1 MGFFACV
8 DDESIGPSVQGCR
21 NDFDFTLK
29 FEQIFLSIL
38 PSSIFIALS
47 LPRAVSLL
55 RKPNIVGGT
64 LLQCVKIVF
73 FAVYAILTLAVL
85 VFSAVELPT
94 FPALF
99 VAAFGLRFLAAICMS
114 VLSYLEHRRSPR
126 PSILLN
132 AFIILSTL
140 FDVAQ
145 TRSFWL
151 AASTQ
156 HEITFTRIFTAVLA
170 WKATLI
176 SIESWQKN
184 SWLLWDRKG
193 YSPEETTGLYGL
205 ATFFWLNPLF
215 LSGYKKVLAIP
226 DLFALDKHMSSEVLQ
241 LSFSRKADT
250 ASFKGHDY
258 GLARALGSALAIPLL
273 LPIAPR
279 IALVGLVF
287 CQPFLL
293 ETLLDHLS
301 QPEINASV
309 SRGYGLIG
317 ATILIYT
324 GIPVATA
331 FYWYFQ
337 ERCLCM
343 VRACLAT
350 AVYRKTIHAKVS
362 TADDSAALTLM
373 SADIERIRMGF
384 MQLHEFWANPIQ
396 VALACWLLQRQI
408 GVAFV
413 APIVVVAICVTSS
426 TVMMRYIGPR
436 QMAWMQ
442 GIQKRV
448 GHTANIITNM
458 KSLKISGLASPV
470 EQAVQELRV
479 AEVKAGGKFRRF
491 LVGSVAIGFTPILLA
506 PVFTLAF
513 TSQDLDVT
521 TIFTSISYLFL
532 LTEPL
537 STLFQIAPQLLAG
550 FSCLRRVQDFLEKD
564 SRHDFR
570 NCTDTN
576 TMTSEKPTATS
587 GNPPAIKIISG
598 SFGWS
603 EQTFVLK
610 KLDLSIPSGLT
621 VVIGPVAS
629 GKSTLCKAMLGET
642 PFSEGQ
648 VIMGVDTRVV
658 GYCDQAPFLW
668 NTTIKDNIIGFSEM
682 ADEKRYMSVIEA
694 TMLVQ
699 DLLLLPKGDQTT
711 IGSNGLSLSGG
722 QKQRIS
728 LARAL
733 YQQCDLLIVDD
744 VLSGLDS
751 DTAESVFQ
759 QVFGNGG
766 LLKRRGTTT
775 VLCTH
780 ATRHLQ
786 SSDYVIALTTEGT
799 VAEQGKF
806 DQLLE
811 DKTSAAHGSNSQS
824 KSEEIEKMEKVPDG
838 TPDSGTTPPE
848 SRVSTMESDS
858 AETSTSPTRIIGDA
872 AVFGYYFRSIGLFY
886 MSAFAA
892 FGVICGFFYN
902 FPTVWLKFWSEDI
915 TSTEPERSTP
925 FYIGLY
931 ALFQFSALGSLIVE
945 AVIGLLVI
953 IKMSGTSLH
962 QSALNTLFAAPL
974 RFFSVTDTGVITNL
988 FSQDMTL
995 IDGELPQAL
1004 INTSLQTWIGL
1015 GTAAVVATSSPY
1027 IIIAYPFIV
1036 GLLYSI
1042 QRFYLRTSRQLRLLD
1057 LEAKSPLYT
1066 SFIDTIKGVA
1076 TFRAFGWTEHAIAMN
1091 NSLLDTSQRPAYL
1104 LSMIQRW
1111 LALVLGIVVAIL
1123 ALFVVALS
1131 TQLRS
1136 NAGLTG
1142 ASLVSLMSFSKTLA
1156 NLVQMYTLLETS
1168 IGAVGRLKSFSDNTP
1183 LERRPDEDVIPATSW
1198 PEKGRIEIHGVSAS
1212 YRQVDRQLC
1221 EKQALS
1227 KEDVGAGLALREI
1240 TLNIEAGQKVALCGR
1255 TGSGKSSVLLLL
1267 LRLLDPLPFCN
1278 TNISIDGHPLHM
1290 IDRAT
1295 LRERLIA
1302 LPQDAV
1308 FLPDGTSF
1316 KTNLDPFSIATNEEC
1331 QSVLELVR
1339 LWALVDDRGGL
1350 EAGMN
1355 ADMLSQGQKQLFSLA
1370 RGVLRRRV
1378 HSRQLSTGV
1387 ANHTAIVPSP
1397 GDEGASPSASSS
1409 SGGVL
1414 ILDEFT
1420 SGVDKETE
1428 QEMQEIIEREFDGC
1442 TVIMPENINRQTD
1455 IIPAKLLIFKLLN
1468 SVI

>member
-21 NDFDFTLK
+21 DDFDFTLK

-94 FPALF
+94 FSALF

-114 VLSYLEHRRSPR
+114 VLSHLEHRRSPR

-132 AFIILSTL
+132 VFIILSTL

-156 HEITFTRIFTAVLA
+156 HEITFTRIFTAVAA

-258 GLARALGSALAIPLL
+258 GLARALGSTLAVPLL

-301 QPEINASV
+301 QPETNASAH
-309 SRGYGLIG
+309 RGYGLIG

-448 GHTANIITNM
+448 GHTANIIANM

-570 NCTDTN
+570 NCTDTS

-587 GNPPAIKIISG
+587 GNPPAIKIING

-668 NTTIKDNIIGFSEM
+668 NATIKDNIVGFSEM
-682 ADEKRYMSVIEA
+682 ADEKRYTSVIEA

-744 VLSGLDS
+744 VLSGLDA
-751 DTAESVFQ
+751 DTAENVFQ

-780 ATRHLQ
+780 ATRHLP

-811 DKTSAAHGSNSQS
+811 DKMSVAHSCNNQS
-824 KSEEIEKMEKVPDG
+824 KSEEIEKMEKGPDA
-838 TPDSGTTPPE
+838 TPDSGTTPPD

-915 TSTEPERSTP
+915 TSTEPKRSTP

-931 ALFQFSALGSLIVE
+931 ALFQFLALGSLVVE

-953 IKMSGTSLH
+953 IKMSGTTLH

-974 RFFSVTDTGVITNL
+974 RFYSGTDTGVITNL

-1042 QRFYLRTSRQLRLLD
+1042 QRFYLRTSRQLRLID
-1057 LEAKSPLYT
+1057 LEAKSPLY
-1066 SFIDTIKGVA
+1066 
-1076 TFRAFGWTEHAIAMN
+1076 
-1091 NSLLDTSQRPAYL
+1091 
-1104 LSMIQRW
+1104 
-1111 LALVLGIVVAIL
+1111 
-1123 ALFVVALS
+1123 
-1131 TQLRS
+1131 
-1136 NAGLTG
+1136 
-1142 ASLVSLMSFSKTLA
+1142 
-1156 NLVQMYTLLETS
+1156 
-1168 IGAVGRLKSFSDNTP
+1168 
-1183 LERRPDEDVIPATSW
+1183 
-1198 PEKGRIEIHGVSAS
+1198 
-1212 YRQVDRQLC
+1212 
-1221 EKQALS
+1221 EKQVLS
-1227 KEDVGAGLALREI
+1227 KEDMSAGLALREI
-1240 TLNIEAGQKVALCGR
+1240 TLNIEPGQKVALCGR

-1278 TNISIDGHPLHM
+1278 TNISIDGHPLHT

-1295 LRERLIA
+1295 LRERLVA

-1316 KTNLDPFSIATNEEC
+1316 KMNLDPFSIATNEEC

-1409 SGGVL
+1409 TGGVL

-1442 TVIMPENINRQTD
+1442 TVIMVSHRLEMVMGFDKVVVLDAGRIVEDGVPVELVERENSRFRHLWTTLG
-1455 IIPAKLLIFKLLN
+1455 KTEETK
-1468 SVI
+1468 